1 MSRLNTDLV
10 VKFAVRR
17 EFRHRAARGIGDDVR
32 DKENGGEHEHVDC
45 ETLVGTLSKSRKQ
58 LRVHSVLEVSDR
70 GDIADL

>member
-32 DKENGGEHEHVDC
+32 DKENGGEHEHVAAT
-45 ETLVGTLSKSRKQ
+45 EAVMIQVPRS
-58 LRVHSVLEVSDR
+58 E
-70 GDIADL
+70 